1 MSTGTRWP
9 STAVRS
15 RNEGEQMA
23 NVLKTVHLPKMA
35 DIVAADLRRQII
47 SGELREGDPLPP
59 EDQLMGHAG
68 VARTT
73 VREALRILESEGLL
87 MVRRGAGGGARIK
100 TPSVANVARYIGL
113 VLQSQGATLQD
124 VYDARLMLE
133 APAAGLLAGADDRDH
148 IVTALR
154 SALADEEAVLD
165 QPGELS
171 HAYGRFHQLIVAL
184 TGSQTFEVLTAVSNR
199 IIQAQADRYMSA
211 GTAEPARRVATA
223 AAHRAHQRFVELVAA
238 GAAQDA
244 EELWRRH
251 LAAGDTQLRADPD
264 VNSVLDLLE

>member
-1 MSTGTRWP
+1 
-9 STAVRS
+9 
-15 RNEGEQMA
+15 MA
-23 NVLKTVHLPKMA
+23 NALKTVHLPKMA

-47 SGELREGDPLPP
+47 AGELREGDPLPP

-73 VREALRILESEGLL
+73 IREALRILESEGLL
-87 MVRRGAGGGARIK
+87 IVRRGAGGGARIK

-154 SALADEEAVLD
+154 AALADEEAVLD
-165 QPGELS
+165 EPGELS

-184 TGSQTFEVLTAVSNR
+184 TGSQTFEVLTSVSNR

-211 GTAEPARRVATA
+211 GTAEPSRRVATA

-238 GAAQDA
+238 GAAKDA

-251 LAAGDTQLRADPD
+251 LAAGDTQLRADPE

>member
-1 MSTGTRWP
+1 
-9 STAVRS
+9 
-15 RNEGEQMA
+15 
-23 NVLKTVHLPKMA
+23 
-35 DIVAADLRRQII
+35 
-47 SGELREGDPLPP
+47 
-59 EDQLMGHAG
+59 
-68 VARTT
+68 
-73 VREALRILESEGLL
+73 
-87 MVRRGAGGGARIK
+87 VRRGAGGGARIK

-124 VYDARLMLE
+124 VYDARLLLE

-154 SALADEEAVLD
+154 AALADEEAVLD
-165 QPGELS
+165 EPGELS

-184 TGSQTFEVLTAVSNR
+184 TGSQTFEVLTSVSNR

-211 GTAEPARRVATA
+211 GTAEPSRRVATA

-238 GAAQDA
+238 GAAKDA

-251 LAAGDTQLRADPD
+251 LAAGDTQLRADPE
-264 VNSVLDLLE
+264 VNSVLDLLA